1 VNNLQEAR
9 EKNKATCASA
19 RKSLVYLADLNLVLK
34 KLEMKE
40 QTDTFPSGNLLISKI
55 EQNNNN

>member
-1 VNNLQEAR
+1 MNNLQEAR

-40 QTDTFPSGNLLISKI
+40 QTDNFLTYIKF
-55 EQNNNN
+55 